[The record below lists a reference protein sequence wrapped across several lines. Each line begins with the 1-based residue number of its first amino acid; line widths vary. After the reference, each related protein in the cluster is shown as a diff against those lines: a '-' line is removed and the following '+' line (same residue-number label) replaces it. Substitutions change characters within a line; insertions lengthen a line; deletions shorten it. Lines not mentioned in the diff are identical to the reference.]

1 MAGII
6 QSDSAK
12 SLDMV
17 EQSKMSCAE
26 TRRENM
32 SRIISELC

>member
-17 EQSKMSCAE
+17 EQRKMSCAE
-26 TRRENM
+26 TGRDNM
-32 SRIISELC
+32 SRVISEL